1 MDLLF
6 ERSEQAIVELQNKYG
21 AVCHRIADNIL
32 NNRQDTEECV
42 NDTLL
47 GVWNSI
53 PPNRPRS
60 LAGYI
65 CGIARN
71 LALKTYER
79 NTAIKRNS
87 HYDVALEELS
97 ECLPSSNSVEEE
109 MEAKDT
115 AERINRFLQT
125 LKPDDRILFVRRYWH
140 ADSIEELA
148 KLFHTTKRSITQRLF
163 RLRKSLKKGISL

>member
-6 ERSEQAIVELQNKYG
+6 ERSEQAINELQTKYG
-21 AVCHRIADNIL
+21 ALCHRIADNIL

-60 LAGYI
+60 LAGYV
-65 CGIARN
+65 GKIARN

-97 ECLPSSNSVEEE
+97 ECLPSSSSIEEE

-125 LKPDDRILFVRRYWH
+125 LDPEARILFVRRYWH

-148 KLFHTTKRSITQRLF
+148 KLFHTSRRTITLRLF
-163 RLRKSLKKGISL
+163 RIRKALKKVLH